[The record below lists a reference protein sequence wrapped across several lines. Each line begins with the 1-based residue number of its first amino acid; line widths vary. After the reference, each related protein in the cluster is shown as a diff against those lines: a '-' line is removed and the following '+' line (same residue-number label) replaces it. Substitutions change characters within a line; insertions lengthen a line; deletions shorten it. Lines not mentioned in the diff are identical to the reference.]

1 MNIIMPAPLINH
13 SAFPC
18 DIIGSLHKHPN
29 SIEACELPAAIQSK
43 RSTRAVKDY
52 PVILKWMF

>member
-1 MNIIMPAPLINH
+1 MPAPLINH

-18 DIIGSLHKHPN
+18 DIIGSLHKQ
-29 SIEACELPAAIQSK
+29 IEACELPAVIQSK

>member
-1 MNIIMPAPLINH
+1 MPAPLINH

-29 SIEACELPAAIQSK
+29 SIEACELPAATQSK